1 MSLRD
6 AFDLPLSAADAA
18 AVTHY
23 NRATNKLLT
32 LNNDP
37 LEEVTAAL
45 ALDPSL
51 VMGQVLRGLL
61 YALSTE
67 KSQLPEARAAL
78 VAGQA
83 LAAGANPRE
92 QAHLAALTAWVEG
105 RLQAA
110 SAHWESILVAHP
122 NDGLAMFAAHQG
134 DFFLGQTSELRD
146 RVARRLPQ
154 IEPDSPL
161 AGYYLGMLAFGYEEM
176 GDYARAED
184 AGRRALASDR
194 RNTWALHAVAH
205 VMEMQ
210 HRLDEGIEWL
220 VTRAPEWSKDSFFAV
235 HNWWHLAL
243 FYLEREQWDAALAVY
258 DEHIRGTHST
268 VVLDL
273 IDASALLWRLRLQG
287 VDVGDRWQQLAAI
300 WLAREEAGWYAF
312 NDVHAM
318 LAYAGAG
325 LEEPAT
331 ALLAHLERTALG
343 AGDNAT
349 MTREVGLP
357 LARALWACA
366 DGRHAEAVTLL
377 LPVKAISVRAGGS
390 HAQRDLVSQT
400 LLSAAEHAGQRALA
414 RALLNE
420 RLALKPQS
428 QLNRAWRERVGT

>member
-1 MSLRD
+1 MLLRD
-6 AFDLPLSAADAA
+6 TFDLVMTAEDAT
-18 AVTHY
+18 AVAHY
-23 NRATNKLLT
+23 NRALNKLLT
-32 LNNDP
+32 LNKDP
-37 LEEVTAAL
+37 LEAVNAAL
-45 ALDPSL
+45 ARDPNL

-67 KSQLPEARAAL
+67 RAQLPDARAAL
-78 VAGQA
+78 AAGQA
-83 LAAGANPRE
+83 LAAGATPRE
-92 QAHLAALTAWVEG
+92 QAHLAALTAWSEG

-110 SAHWESILVAHP
+110 CAHWEDILVAHP
-122 NDGLAMFAAHQG
+122 NDALAMFAAHQG

-154 IEPDSPL
+154 TEPDSAL

-184 AGRRALASDR
+184 AGRRSVLSDR

-205 VMEMQ
+205 VMEMT
-210 HRLDEGIEWL
+210 HRLDEGVEWL
-220 VTRAPEWSKDSFFAV
+220 VSRAPDWSKDSFFAV

-243 FYLEREQWDAALAVY
+243 FYLEGEQWSAALALY
-258 DEHIRGTHST
+258 DEHIRGTDSS
-268 VVLDL
+268 VILEL

-300 WLAREEAGWYAF
+300 WLQRGEAGWYAF

-325 LEEPAT
+325 LAGPAT
-331 ALLAHLERTALG
+331 QLLVHLETTALG
-343 AGDNAT
+343 VGDNAT

-366 DGRHAEAVTLL
+366 QDRHAEAVTLL

-400 LLSAAEHAGQRALA
+400 LLRAAENAGQRALA

-428 QLNRAWRERVGT
+428 RLSRAWLERVDA